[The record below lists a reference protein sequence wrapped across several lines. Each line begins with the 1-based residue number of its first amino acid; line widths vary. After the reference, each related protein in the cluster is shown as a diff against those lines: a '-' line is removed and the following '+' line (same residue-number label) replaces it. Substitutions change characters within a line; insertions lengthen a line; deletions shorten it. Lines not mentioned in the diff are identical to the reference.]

1 MADPHF
7 AGIQR
12 RSCNDALQFS
22 SRGLALEDC
31 CGWRRCAS
39 HHPYMSLVRF
49 KWTPLFFTNRAF
61 HRSLSARRCG
71 RVQLSFVTV
80 TFNICCRSRW
90 AQYTEVSISKVR
102 LASEA
107 GLDLRRRLCEAF
119 SKAAPT
125 HFFTL
130 LALVS
135 GYVQVELSFTSWLKR
150 AGRVSA
156 SST

>member
-12 RSCNDALQFS
+12 RSCNNALQFS
-22 SRGLALEDC
+22 SRGLASEDC

-39 HHPYMSLVRF
+39 HHPYKTLVRF
-49 KWTPLFFTNRAF
+49 ERTPLFSPIVRFT
-61 HRSLSARRCG
+61 RSLPVRRCG

-125 HFFTL
+125 LFSTR
-130 LALVS
+130 LALAS
-135 GYVQVELSFTSWLKR
+135 GSVQVEFSSTSWLKR
-150 AGRVSA
+150 VVGVSA